1 MAFQYDERLL
11 QTKAELLKSLA
22 HPARL
27 CILRGLIDQGPSCP
41 SEIQACLHLPQS
53 TISQHLARL
62 RRVGIVEATRQGLE
76 VHYRLVD
83 PEVKEILEIL
93 FSEKGV
99 GDDE

>member
-1 MAFQYDERLL
+1 
-11 QTKAELLKSLA
+11 
-22 HPARL
+22 
-27 CILRGLIDQGPSCP
+27 
-41 SEIQACLHLPQS
+41 
-53 TISQHLARL
+53 
-62 RRVGIVEATRQGLE
+62 VGIVEATRQGLE